1 MGQSEFAYYF
11 YRLLGSLAPL
21 VPRRLGYWLADKIGY
36 AVYSL
41 HPSGSAVLRENLSH
55 VLGQEAGAAT
65 LRAVALQGYSN
76 LAKNYFD
83 LFCNHSLSEEEA
95 GALVSIRGVH
105 HLEKALQKGRG
116 LVLTSAHF
124 GPLESA
130 WQIGQVLDLTITA
143 PAEHLK
149 PERLYQYVCKLRA
162 SSWVSLIPIDGPL
175 LGLLRALQR
184 GQAVAVA
191 ADRDITRSGIVV
203 DFFDAPARLPDG
215 HVQLALRTG
224 AELLPMFAVRQADDS
239 PIVQVEPPLEL
250 EQTGNFEQDVR
261 VNVRK
266 VVARMEEWIQRYPE
280 QWPMLHPIWQDAPVY
295 IDVTP

>member
-1 MGQSEFAYYF
+1 MSQSELSYYS

-21 VPRRLGYWLADKIGY
+21 VPRRLGYWLAGKIGY
-36 AVYSL
+36 AAYFL

-55 VLGQEAGAAT
+55 VLGQEADAAT
-65 LRAVALQGYSN
+65 LRATALQAYSN
-76 LAKNYFD
+76 LAKSYFD

-105 HLEKALQKGRG
+105 HLKTALQKGRG

-124 GPLESA
+124 GPLESG
-130 WQIGQVLDLTITA
+130 WQIGQLLDLSITT

-162 SSWVSLIPIDGPL
+162 SSWMKLIPVDGPL
-175 LGLLRALQR
+175 LGLVRALRR

-224 AELLPMFAVRQADDS
+224 AELLPMFALRQADDR

-250 EQTGNFEQDVR
+250 ERTGNFERDVQ
-261 VNVRK
+261 VNVQK
-266 VVARMEEWIQRYPE
+266 VVARMEDWIRRYPE
-280 QWPMLHPIWQDAPVY
+280 QWPMFYPIWRDGEY
-295 IDVTP
+295 GS